1 VAVIAGDGSQTL
13 TGPTGIDE
21 AMSTMARDA
30 SGGGRLLLTAV
41 AAGLVAG
48 VATFLLG
55 GFAGGLVYQTGGGA
69 WLIMAAAIMLPGVA
83 AAGCGTIVLHYRSHP
98 RWLRLTAAL
107 VAIEAGISLVIA
119 QALLGAVSQ
128 LAVVRELESRMVP
141 LGPVDAAAGIF
152 VLLAG
157 LVAIAAV
164 PVLAGALVPQR
175 PPPRSRPWHL
185 AAGAGWLAA
194 TTLSYLAGYA
204 LLIRAG

>member
-1 VAVIAGDGSQTL
+1 
-13 TGPTGIDE
+13 
-21 AMSTMARDA
+21 MSTTVRDA

-48 VATFLLG
+48 VGTFVMG
-55 GFAGGLVYQTGGGA
+55 GFAGGLVYQGGRGA
-69 WLIMAAAIMLPGVA
+69 WLTMAAVIMLPGVA

-98 RWLRLTAAL
+98 GWLRLTAAL
-107 VAIEAGISLVIA
+107 VAIEAGLALAIA

-128 LAVVRELESRMVP
+128 LEVVRQLESTMVP
-141 LGPVDAAAGIF
+141 LGPVDAAAGIL

-157 LVAIAAV
+157 LVAIAAL

-194 TTLSYLAGYA
+194 TTLGYLAGYA
-204 LLIRAG
+204 LLIRSG